1 MQGTILWENPSP
13 NSAISSAL
21 QIDLSS
27 ANCEYLEIEYKAFT
41 TSSSILFAKAR
52 NTANIP
58 LMVAT
63 YPSAGL
69 TVGYRNLTTSG
80 DGIYRVDATFTG
92 FRASGSGVSEIT
104 DSSMC
109 IPIRIRG
116 YT

>member
-41 TSSSILFAKAR
+41 TSTSILFAKAR

-63 YPSAGL
+63 YPDL
-69 TVGYRNLTTSG
+69 DQVEQLL
-80 DGIYRVDATFTG
+80 
-92 FRASGSGVSEIT
+92 GV
-104 DSSMC
+104 
-109 IPIRIRG
+109 
-116 YT
+116 